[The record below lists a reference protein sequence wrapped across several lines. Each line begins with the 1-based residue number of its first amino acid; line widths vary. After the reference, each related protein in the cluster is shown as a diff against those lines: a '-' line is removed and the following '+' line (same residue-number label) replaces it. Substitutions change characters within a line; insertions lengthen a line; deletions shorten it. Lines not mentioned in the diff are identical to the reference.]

1 MSVIRTKHAANYV
14 CINKTAFE
22 DPNLSFKAKGL
33 FAYCMSRPDDWSF
46 HVSHLATI
54 CKDKKT
60 AIYSAI
66 KELVKAGYCEK
77 VRTRDSAGRATGIEY
92 VIHEMPIF
100 KKSLPHSGFP
110 HVDNQSVENQPL
122 LSNDSLL
129 SNDAHQKP
137 PNPQRGDAPKGAEC
151 EVLAFGEFVTIGKQA
166 HQKLCEDHGFET
178 ISSIID
184 EINDYLAST
193 GKKPYRDYAATI
205 RQWLRRRKQ
214 QNPSEQKPVAQT
226 NNAPKLTADQEAKWN
241 ENKALVDELK
251 VEHPDVAAGLNWF
264 YKYHVLKDK
273 NDPGFD
279 VSGLISHADF
289 CRVLGKHLGLK
300 IYEAKFLHGQRG

>member
-1 MSVIRTKHAANYV
+1 MSVIRIKHENNYV
-14 CINKTAFE
+14 CIHKGALE

-33 FAYCMSRPDDWSF
+33 WAYCMSRPDDWSF
-46 HVSHLATI
+46 HVSHLATV
-54 CKDKKT
+54 CQDRKT

-66 KELVKAGYCEK
+66 KELIKAGYCEK
-77 VRTRDSAGRATGIEY
+77 IQLREKGRNCGVEY
-92 VIHEMPIF
+92 IIHEISNL
-100 KKSLPHSGFP
+100 KKSLRHSG
-110 HVDNQSVENQPL
+110 NLNSESLNSENQPL

-214 QNPSEQKPVAQT
+214 QAPKTQT
-226 NNAPKLTADQEAKWN
+226 QTSQAPKLTAGQEANFN

-279 VSGLISHADF
+279 ISGLISHADF
-289 CRVLGKHLGLK
+289 CRTLGKHLGLK
-300 IYEAKFLHGQRG
+300 IYEAKFLHGQKG